1 MHSSTEKENSFL
13 TGPVLSPFICFT
25 FPLMISL
32 LLQALY
38 GGADLAVTGKFSRTE
53 SVSAVATGS
62 QVMQVI
68 TTIITGLTMGVTI
81 QIGKA
86 MGSGN
91 VQKAGKAVCAQIRLF
106 TAVAVVLTILMV
118 AAAPAAAILMNV
130 PVQAFDETVRYI
142 RICSAGIIMIAAY
155 NGISGIFRG
164 IGNSRSPFIFVLIAC
179 LVNIVL
185 DFVFVGFFHMAA
197 SGAALATVIAQSVS
211 VVFSLIYMKKNPLPF
226 SIAGQWKMSGTMTRD
241 ILKTGSPIALQDF
254 LTGFSFLIITGIVN
268 TLGVVASAGVG
279 VAEKLF
285 VFLSIVPSAFMS
297 GLSTC
302 VAQNMGAGNV
312 KRAGTFLKEAQ
323 KISILFGIC
332 MFFLTFFGGRMLA
345 SCFVNDSEV
354 LRDAALYLKG
364 SSAEY
369 LIFPLVFCFLGYFNG
384 REHTFFV
391 MAQGLTASFCVRI
404 PLSYL
409 LSRLPETSVFLISI
423 AVPVSAFVSLLI
435 CVIYFMHLQ
444 KQDRK

>member
-1 MHSSTEKENSFL
+1 MHKSTEQENSFL
-13 TGPVLSPFICFT
+13 TGPILSPFICFT
-25 FPLMISL
+25 FPLMVSL

-38 GGADLAVTGKFSRTE
+38 GGADLAVTGKFSCTE

-86 MGSGN
+86 MGAGN
-91 VQKAGKAVCAQIRLF
+91 LPKAGKAVCAQIRLF
-106 TAVAVVLTILMV
+106 AAVVVVLTILMV
-118 AAAPAAAILMNV
+118 AAAPSAARLMNV
-130 PVQAFDETVRYI
+130 PGPAFEETVRYI
-142 RICSAGIIMIAAY
+142 RICSAGIVMIAAY

-164 IGNSRSPFIFVLIAC
+164 IGNSRSPFIFVAIAC
-179 LVNIVL
+179 LFNIVL
-185 DFVFVGFFHMAA
+185 DFVFVGFFDMAA
-197 SGAALATVIAQSVS
+197 SGAALATVIAQSAS
-211 VVFSLIYMKKNPLPF
+211 VLFSLIYMKKNPLPF
-226 SIAGQWKMSGTMTRD
+226 SVAEQWEKSGAMIKD
-241 ILKTGSPIALQDF
+241 ILKIGSPIALQDF

-302 VAQNMGAGNV
+302 VAQNMGAGNI
-312 KRAGTFLKEAQ
+312 KRAGKFLKEAQ
-323 KISILFGIC
+323 KISLLFGVF
-332 MFFLTFFGGRMLA
+332 MFFLTFFCGKILA
-345 SCFVNDSEV
+345 SCFVNDPEV
-354 LRDAALYLKG
+354 LKDAALYLKG
-364 SSAEY
+364 SSGEY

-409 LSRLPETSVFLISI
+409 LSRLPDSNVFLISI
-423 AVPVSAFVSLLI
+423 AVPVSAFVSLLL
-435 CVIYFMHLQ
+435 CVIYFIRLR